1 VDKREAKEII
11 LRRMTELEALPF
23 GQLLQF
29 QKSPSTEDF
38 LGPSGETYQLEIFAV
53 WERKKNRTLRV
64 VVAIDDGGWRSF
76 APMSV
81 GFPITQKDDPVEC
94 PVFLAEVEGR
104 DIGICA
110 SKVEPSRERALSH
123 QNAIDRTALTR
134 RRT

>member
-53 WERKKNRTLRV
+53 WERKKN
-64 VVAIDDGGWRSF
+64 
-76 APMSV
+76 
-81 GFPITQKDDPVEC
+81 
-94 PVFLAEVEGR
+94 
-104 DIGICA
+104 
-110 SKVEPSRERALSH
+110 
-123 QNAIDRTALTR
+123 
-134 RRT
+134 